1 MAWNEKCRR
10 DQCPNVDDALNIVK
24 AHSAQHHSR
33 IVSITRVQCFSCATS
48 CKLIP
53 FIICTGA
60 VSQIWSIAIK
70 INNRIEF
77 LDFEFWWAK
86 HREREKMVGLFEE
99 KKTPTIQI
107 NILLWLLWFTLA
119 WLRLINQLPVGSYLF
134 QLTSSLSSNKLCVRR
149 FPYLSREIFWQW
161 ERKDDCLT
169 LLIRDE
175 NIRKQIDCMRPGV
188 WRHMYFGWIHWPRGI
203 YKEQNFFS
211 HCFSSVACIENY
223 VLTGRWI
230 RAQNTL

>member
-10 DQCPNVDDALNIVK
+10 DQCPNVDDALNILK

-119 WLRLINQLPVGSYLF
+119 WLRLINQLLDLVYF
-134 QLTSSLSSNKLCVRR
+134 NWRAVYRAINCVCGDFLICPERYSDSESGKMIVWL
-149 FPYLSREIFWQW
+149 YLSGMKIS
-161 ERKDDCLT
+161 
-169 LLIRDE
+169 E
-175 NIRKQIDCMRPGV
+175 NK
-188 WRHMYFGWIHWPRGI
+188 
-203 YKEQNFFS
+203 
-211 HCFSSVACIENY
+211 
-223 VLTGRWI
+223 
-230 RAQNTL
+230 